1 MILKRIVLKS
11 YVSFFSTPICIM
23 ASFTEDLPYD
33 PSVVI
38 CKEIIDSKWN
48 GGMNAPNF
56 DFTPALSHAGLM
68 NKLGRTDIQA
78 RDKIETKMNDLDQKM
93 KSFEFKCNHLRT
105 WIVILSFAL
114 FTMTFVNICI
124 GSAQIFMDDNI
135 DWSDMKTKHGM
146 IAVPSKW
153 MEMILIPILLISWCT
168 KKLIASKRN
177 EKFSSI
183 VEDHFID
190 WKEKG
195 INVELQYKE
204 EDGGCIDFDDSK
216 LRSLKIFLKAS
227 NDKY

>member
-1 MILKRIVLKS
+1 MKRIVLKTC
-11 YVSFFSTPICIM
+11 VSFFSTLIFIM
-23 ASFTEDLPYD
+23 APSTEDSPYD
-33 PSVVI
+33 PSIVI

-48 GGMNAPNF
+48 GGLNPPSF
-56 DFTPALSHAGLM
+56 DFTPALGHAGLI
-68 NKLGRTDIQA
+68 NKLGGTDIQI
-78 RDKIETKMNDLDQKM
+78 RDKIETKTNDLDQKM
-93 KSFEFKCNHLRT
+93 KSLEFKCNHLRT
-105 WIVILSFAL
+105 WIVILSFV
-114 FTMTFVNICI
+114 FMMMTFVNICI
-124 GSAQIFMDDNI
+124 AFAQMLMDENI
-135 DWSDMKTKHGM
+135 DWTDMKTKHGM

-153 MEMILIPILLISWCT
+153 TEMMLIPILLISWLT
-168 KKLIASKRN
+168 KKRITSKRN

-216 LRSLKIFLKAS
+216 LRSLKIFLIAS